1 MKLMAYSQKKC
12 WVFWMFFR
20 AFISKKWWLID
31 KYGKF
36 HPAISLDVLLYQSIS
51 HLSNLSMR
59 GSHIIYQVAALAGT
73 TQVTF
78 PTLKSQY
85 DATVPLHNVSQS
97 CKTPWSSA
105 AFLVMMWKWWVYESR
120 WCDVDTWRA
129 IHNSSFSW
137 KVINILFDKPQ

>member
-1 MKLMAYSQKKC
+1 MKLMVYNQKKC

-20 AFISKKWWLID
+20 VFLSKKWWLID

-36 HPAISLDVLLYQSIS
+36 QPVPAISLDVLLYQSIS

-85 DATVPLHNVSQS
+85 DATVPLHVSQS
-97 CKTPWSSA
+97 CKTPWSSQH
-105 AFLVMMWKWWVYESR
+105 FWKWCESGD
-120 WCDVDTWRA
+120 DVKW
-129 IHNSSFSW
+129 W
-137 KVINILFDKPQ
+137 WYCMKVDDVMWILEEPSITRVSHEKL